1 VIFISRW
8 DKNDKTE
15 YYSEQ
20 VEIVFSAIYTS
31 TNQLGS
37 MASVVQGRD
46 VTKHLVEIVSI
57 ISDILWNYFFSE
69 VRTDK
74 LNIVASVNLCIV
86 ARIAE
91 VYDDRG
97 RVEAEPVCANSRG
110 IHGKCS
116 CDICTGTRC
125 APSIVSCWTKDP

>member
-1 VIFISRW
+1 MIFISRW

-57 ISDILWNYFFSE
+57 ISDILWNYFFFRSE
-69 VRTDK
+69 
-74 LNIVASVNLCIV
+74 N
-86 ARIAE
+86 
-91 VYDDRG
+91 
-97 RVEAEPVCANSRG
+97 
-110 IHGKCS
+110 
-116 CDICTGTRC
+116 
-125 APSIVSCWTKDP
+125 